1 MLKRNHLRQ
10 FWSENRWILLG
21 LAWLVG
27 LALGYLGFS
36 IYAIENGEVWTAGD
50 IIYRTLQLVTMNS
63 GAVEGDVN
71 WMLEAAR
78 FLLPLLTAYTV
89 LQALLHL
96 FLEQTQKL
104 FLRRL
109 QDHVVICG
117 LGRKGVRLANQFL
130 ELGDRVVVIEA
141 DESNDWIEAIR
152 SSGAVVIN
160 GDASNPKLLQKARI
174 NRAKYLISV
183 VGDD

>member
-1 MLKRNHLRQ
+1 MLKQLHLRQ
-10 FWSENRWILLG
+10 FWSEYRWILLG

-36 IYAIENGEVWTAGD
+36 IYTIENGEVWTAGD

-63 GAVEGDVN
+63 GAVDGEVN

-78 FLLPLLTAYTV
+78 FLLPMLTAYTV
-89 LQALLHL
+89 LQALMQL

-104 FLRRL
+104 YLRRL

-117 LGRKGVRLANQFL
+117 LGKKGMRLL
-130 ELGDRVVVIEA
+130 SRGLV
-141 DESNDWIEAIR
+141 SLSKIR
-152 SSGAVVIN
+152 RRTA
-160 GDASNPKLLQKARI
+160 
-174 NRAKYLISV
+174 
-183 VGDD
+183 